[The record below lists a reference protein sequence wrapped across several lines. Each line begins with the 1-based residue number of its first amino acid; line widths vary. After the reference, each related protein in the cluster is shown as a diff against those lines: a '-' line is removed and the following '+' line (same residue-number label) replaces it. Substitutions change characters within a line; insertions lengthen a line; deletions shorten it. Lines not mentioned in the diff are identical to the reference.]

1 MRSSSQYHQGRSFSF
16 DFREGRLKRCIGIIE
31 KLAPG
36 VLLDLGCST
45 GDWASYWAGQG
56 WKCLAVD
63 INTDAVEAARAK
75 GIDARVCD
83 LNSERLPFE
92 DNSVDLVF
100 AGELIEHL
108 LDTDGFLREVHR
120 VLKKGG
126 HLLLTTPNLSSFQN
140 RLRLLLGFY
149 PMWINYRF
157 DEGAGHVRAYTAK
170 VLKSQLAEHSFS
182 VIKHTGNWV
191 PFLPQE
197 VHGRREM
204 AIPVNH
210 RQPATQPGNGH
221 HHPGEEE
228 CVDAPEHL

>member
-1 MRSSSQYHQGRSFSF
+1 MRSSSQYHQERSFSF

-31 KLAPG
+31 KLGPG

-63 INTDAVEAARAK
+63 INADAVEAARAK
-75 GIDARVCD
+75 GIDAKVCD

-108 LDTDGFLREVHR
+108 LDTDGFLREAHR
-120 VLKKGG
+120 VLKPGG
-126 HLLLTTPNLSSFQN
+126 HLLLTTPNLSSFEN

-191 PFLPQE
+191 PFLPQKFTDDVKWPFLSITGSLLPNLAMDIIILARKNVE
-197 VHGRREM
+197 
-204 AIPVNH
+204 P
-210 RQPATQPGNGH
+210 
-221 HHPGEEE
+221 
-228 CVDAPEHL
+228 